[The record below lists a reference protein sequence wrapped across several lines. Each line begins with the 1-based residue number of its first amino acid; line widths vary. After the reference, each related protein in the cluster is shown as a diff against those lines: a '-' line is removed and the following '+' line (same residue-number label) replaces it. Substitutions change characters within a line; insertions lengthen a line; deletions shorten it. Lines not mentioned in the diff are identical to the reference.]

1 MRKRSLFD
9 IYLSGPM
16 TGLVDLN
23 RPTFYK
29 ATKAL
34 RKKGYS
40 VVNPPELD
48 KNEPQRSWEGCLR
61 RDIKWLVKCRA
72 VATLPHWTKSRGA
85 NLEIYI
91 AKVLKFPVHPVAYYL
106 SKRRK

>member
-1 MRKRSLFD
+1 MKKEID

-16 TGLVDLN
+16 TGLPDFN
-23 RPTFYK
+23 RPAFYR

-34 RKKGYS
+34 RKKGYT

-48 KNEPQRSWEGCLR
+48 ANEPQRSWIGCLR
-61 RDIKWLVKCRA
+61 RDIKHLVKCKA
-72 VATLPHWTKSRGA
+72 IATLPGWKKSRGA

-91 AKVLKFPVHPVAYYL
+91 GRALSFPVHPVSYYMKGRL
-106 SKRRK
+106 K